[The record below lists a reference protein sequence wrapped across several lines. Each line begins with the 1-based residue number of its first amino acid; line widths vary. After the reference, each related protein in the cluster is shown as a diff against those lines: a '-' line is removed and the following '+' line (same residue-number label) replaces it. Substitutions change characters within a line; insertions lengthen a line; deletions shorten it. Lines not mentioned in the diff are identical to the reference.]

1 MEGRKM
7 RTGARHAFLFLL
19 IAGLVS
25 FISCSKGI
33 EMQFKE
39 FVDAHVAK
47 LQPLEKEANLA
58 YWQAAISGKEEDY
71 KKYSEAQ
78 LKMEKLYTNTEEFA
92 FVKKAKESLKLKDPQ
107 LLRTADILY
116 LRYRGNQTDSLLLK
130 QMIELASAVENKFTV
145 YRPVI
150 GGKEMTTNDVY
161 RILGEEKNSAKRRE
175 TWEASKGV
183 GPVVLDDLVKLVKLR
198 NESAKKIGYDDF
210 YTMSLTLAE
219 QDEDQLVKLFAELDE
234 MTREP
239 FLAMKKELDANLAK
253 SYKIKIDDLRPWH
266 YHDPYFQELPQVGE
280 IDLDKYYKDKDPV
293 EVAKVFY
300 AGIGLP
306 ADDILAR
313 SDLYEKPGKNP
324 HAFCTDIDRSGDIRI
339 LANMKNNGYW
349 METILHELG
358 HGVYDKSLDPNLPF
372 LLRTYP
378 HLCVTEASAEYFGRL
393 SQNPAWMKA
402 ALGLG
407 DKDLAK
413 IAPVV
418 TESLRMKQLIFARWC
433 QVMFHFER
441 ELYKN
446 PDQDLNKLWWDIVEQ
461 YQFVK
466 RPEGRNAPDWAT
478 KIHIVTNPVYYHNYM
493 LGELI
498 ASQLQHYI
506 NATVL
511 ADPTGAVSIYD
522 KPAVGEFLK
531 GSLYAKGDVMPWNK
545 LIEASTGEPLTAR
558 YFAEQ
563 FVKAAD

>member
-1 MEGRKM
+1 MEGRTM
-7 RTGARHAFLFLL
+7 RTGARHAVLL
-19 IAGLVS
+19 LALVGLAS

-58 YWQAAISGKEEDY
+58 YWRAAISGKEEDY
-71 KKYSEAQ
+71 KTYSEAQ
-78 LKMEKLYTNTEEFA
+78 LKMEKLYTNPEEFA
-92 FVKKAKESLKLKDPQ
+92 FVKKAKESGALADPQ
-107 LLRTADILY
+107 LKRTADIL
-116 LRYRGNQTDSLLLK
+116 LK
-130 QMIELASAVENKFTV
+130 QMIDIAAAVENRFTV

-150 GGKEMTTNDVY
+150 GGREMTTNDVY

-183 GPVVLDDLVKLVKLR
+183 GPVVLDSLLQLVKLR
-198 NESAKKIGYDDF
+198 NESARKVGFDNF

-219 QDEDQLVKLFAELDE
+219 QNEDSLVKLFAELDDL
-234 MTREP
+234 TREP
-239 FLAMKKELDANLAK
+239 FLEMKRDLDADLAK
-253 SYKIKIDDLRPWH
+253 SYKIKVEDLRPWH

-280 IDLDKYYKDKDPV
+280 IDIDTYYKGRDPV
-293 EVAKVFY
+293 EIAKVFY
-300 AGIGLP
+300 AGIGMP
-306 ADDILAR
+306 VDDILAR

-324 HAFCTDIDRSGDIRI
+324 HAFCTDIDRAGDIRI
-339 LANMKNNGYW
+339 LANMKDNGYW

-358 HGVYDKSLDPNLPF
+358 HGVYDKNIDMNLPF

-407 DKDLAK
+407 DTDLAK
-413 IAPVV
+413 IAPLV
-418 TESLRMKQLIFARWC
+418 EKSLRMKQLIFARWC

-441 ELYKN
+441 ALYKD
-446 PDQDLNKLWWDIVEQ
+446 PDQDLNTLWWDLVEK

-478 KIHIVTNPVYYHNYM
+478 KIHIVMSPVYYHNYM

-506 NATVL
+506 NAQVL
-511 ADPTGAVSIYD
+511 GDPTGAGGIYG
-522 KPAVGEFLK
+522 KPAVGAYLK
-531 GSLYAKGDVMPWNK
+531 ESLYSKGDIMPWNK
-545 LIEASTGEPLTAR
+545 LVESATGEPLTAR

-563 FVKAAD
+563 FVKAAH

>member
-1 MEGRKM
+1 MKA
-7 RTGARHAFLFLL
+7 GARYAVLALA

-58 YWQAAISGKEEDY
+58 YWAAALSGKEEDY
-71 KKYSEAQ
+71 KKYSAAQ
-78 LKMEKLYTNTEEFA
+78 LKLEKLYTNTEEFA
-92 FVKKAKESLKLKDPQ
+92 FVKRAKESGSIKDAQ
-107 LLRTADILY
+107 LQRTADILY
-116 LRYRGNQTDSLLLK
+116 LRYLGNQTDSLLLK

-150 GGKEMTTNDVY
+150 GGKSMTTNDVY

-175 TWEASKGV
+175 TWEASKAV
-183 GPVVLDDLVKLVKLR
+183 GPVVLEDLIKLVKLR
-198 NESAKKIGYDDF
+198 NESAKKIGFDNY

-219 QDEDQLVKLFAELDE
+219 QNENDLVKLFAELDE
-234 MTREP
+234 LTRAP
-239 FLAMKKELDANLAK
+239 FLAMKKELDESLAK
-253 SYKIKIDDLRPWH
+253 SYKVKVGDLRPWH

-280 IDLDKYYKDKDPV
+280 INLDKYYKGKDPV
-293 EVAKVFY
+293 EIAKAFY
-300 AGIGLP
+300 ASINLP
-306 ADDILAR
+306 ADDIITR
-313 SDLYEKPGKNP
+313 SDLYERPGKNP
-324 HAFCTDIDRSGDIRI
+324 HAFCTDIDRAGDIRI
-339 LANMKNNGYW
+339 LANMKDNGYW

-358 HGVYDKSLDPNLPF
+358 HGVYDKNIDPKLPF

-393 SQNPAWMKA
+393 SQDPAWMKA
-402 ALGLG
+402 ALGLS

-418 TESLRMKQLIFARWC
+418 AKSLRMKQLIFARWC
-433 QVMFHFER
+433 QVMFNFER
-441 ELYKN
+441 QLYKN

-498 ASQLQHYI
+498 ASQLQHHI
-506 NATVL
+506 LTAV
-511 ADPTGAVSIYD
+511 AHDSTGAAGIYG
-522 KPAVGEFLK
+522 KPAVGLYLK
-531 GSLYAKGDVMPWNK
+531 ESVYAKGDIVPWNK
-545 LIEASTGEPLTAR
+545 LVELATGEPLTAR

-563 FVKAAD
+563 FVKGAN

>member
-1 MEGRKM
+1 MKA
-7 RTGARHAFLFLL
+7 GARYMLL
-19 IAGLVS
+19 ALAIAGLGS
-25 FISCSKGI
+25 FTSCSKGI

-58 YWQAAISGKEEDY
+58 YWAAALSGKEEDY
-71 KKYSEAQ
+71 KKYSAAQ
-78 LKMEKLYTNTEEFA
+78 LKLEKLYTNTEEFA
-92 FVKKAKESLKLKDPQ
+92 FVKRAKESGSINDPQ
-107 LLRTADILY
+107 LKRTADILY
-116 LRYRGNQTDSLLLK
+116 LRYLGNQTDSLLLK

-150 GGKEMTTNDVY
+150 GGKSMTTNDVY
-161 RILGEEKNSAKRRE
+161 RILGEEKSSAKRRE
-175 TWEASKGV
+175 TWEASKAV
-183 GPVVLDDLVKLVKLR
+183 GPVVLEDLITLVKLR
-198 NESAKKIGYDDF
+198 NESARKINFDNY

-219 QDEDQLVKLFAELDE
+219 QNEDDLVKLFAELDE
-234 MTREP
+234 LTRAP
-239 FLAMKKELDANLAK
+239 FLAMKKELDESLAA
-253 SYKIKIDDLRPWH
+253 SYKVKVDDLRPWH

-280 IDLDKYYKDKDPV
+280 INLDKYYKGKDPV
-293 EVAKVFY
+293 EIAKAFY
-300 AGIGLP
+300 ASINLP
-306 ADDILAR
+306 ADDIITR
-313 SDLYEKPGKNP
+313 SDLYEREGKNP
-324 HAFCTDIDRSGDIRI
+324 HAFCTDIDRAGDIRI
-339 LANMKNNGYW
+339 LANMKDNGYW

-358 HGVYDKSLDPNLPF
+358 HGVYDKSIDPKLPF

-393 SQNPAWMKA
+393 SQDPAWMKV

-413 IAPVV
+413 ITPIVAK
-418 TESLRMKQLIFARWC
+418 SLRMKQLIFARWC
-433 QVMFHFER
+433 QVMFNFER
-441 ELYKN
+441 QLYKN

-498 ASQLQHYI
+498 ASQLQHHI
-506 NATVL
+506 MTAIVQ
-511 ADPTGAVSIYD
+511 DSTGTASIYGR
-522 KPAVGEFLK
+522 PAVGSYLK
-531 GSLYAKGDVMPWNK
+531 ESVYAKGDIVPWNK
-545 LIEASTGEPLTAR
+545 LVELATGEPLSAR

-563 FVKAAD
+563 FVKGAN